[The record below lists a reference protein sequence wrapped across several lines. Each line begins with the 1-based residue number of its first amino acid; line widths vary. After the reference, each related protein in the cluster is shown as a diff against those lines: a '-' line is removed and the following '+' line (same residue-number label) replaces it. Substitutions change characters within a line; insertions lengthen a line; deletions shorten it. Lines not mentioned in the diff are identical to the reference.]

1 MPTRRQ
7 VQIAEEIQQ
16 IVSYL
21 LQREIKDPRVG
32 FVTVTQVDVTQDIK
46 YARIYVSVMGSPEEQ
61 KATMDALSSARGFVR
76 RELASRMEIRQVP
89 EVQFK
94 LDRGLEYSD
103 RINRLLN
110 EIKSEE
116 ANREAGDA
124 QTPATSDP
132 GAAESAPQA
141 EEGES

>member
-7 VQIAEEIQQ
+7 VQIADEIQQ

-116 ANREAGDA
+116 ANRTAGDA
-124 QTPATSDP
+124 QPSATSDSGP
-132 GAAESAPQA
+132 GEAEPQA
-141 EEGES
+141 EEGAS